1 MLSMAFLMGGC
12 LRISIPVPFRDFEFS
27 HFWDSFAV
35 ICYFKVRP
43 DGIKH
48 FEVSVVHFF
57 LMLIKSKKKT
67 KPSAKKWNRN
77 QVENK
82 WNVATGNLL
91 FAGNLISN

>member
-12 LRISIPVPFRDFEFS
+12 LRISIPVPFREFS
-27 HFWDSFAV
+27 DFWDSFAV
-35 ICYFKVRP
+35 ICYFKVWP
-43 DGIKH
+43 HGMKH
-48 FEVSVVHFF
+48 FQVSVVQFF
-57 LMLIKSKKKT
+57 HDADKKQKKA

>member
-12 LRISIPVPFRDFEFS
+12 LRISIPVPFREFS
-27 HFWDSFAV
+27 DFWDSFAV

-43 DGIKH
+43 HGMKQ
-48 FEVSVVHFF
+48 VSVVHFF
-57 LMLIKSKKKT
+57 HDAEKKAKKA

>member
-1 MLSMAFLMGGC
+1 MLMH
-12 LRISIPVPFRDFEFS
+12 FREFS
-27 HFWDSFAV
+27 DFWDNFAV

-43 DGIKH
+43 HGMKH
-48 FEVSVVHFF
+48 FKVSVVQFF
-57 LMLIKSKKKT
+57 HDADKKQKKA

-82 WNVATGNLL
+82 WNVATGNML

>member
-12 LRISIPVPFRDFEFS
+12 LRISIPDPFREFS
-27 HFWDSFAV
+27 DFWDSFAV
-35 ICYFKVRP
+35 ICYFNVRP
-43 DGIKH
+43 HGMKH
-48 FEVSVVHFF
+48 IQVSVVQFF
-57 LMLIKSKKKT
+57 HDADKKQKKA

>member
-12 LRISIPVPFRDFEFS
+12 LRISIPDPFREFS
-27 HFWDSFAV
+27 AFWDSFAV

-43 DGIKH
+43 HGMKH
-48 FEVSVVHFF
+48 LQASIVQFF
-57 LMLIKSKKKT
+57 HDAEKKQKKT
-67 KPSAKKWNRN
+67 KPGAKKWNRN